1 MPAST
6 CSTHQFSSIF
16 IMYHPVQTEQEVQ
29 GLPDCKGLVAA
40 QGAAPTMWPPCAG
53 MLDPEVQ
60 LVLDTMMR
68 VAFPGHTEF
77 ATSKLARE
85 LAKQIMEQVK
95 SPRWVQHLDGHRA

>member
-1 MPAST
+1 MLSGK
-6 CSTHQFSSIF
+6 
-16 IMYHPVQTEQEVQ
+16 V
-29 GLPDCKGLVAA
+29 LVAA
-40 QGAAPTMWPPCAG
+40 QGAAATVCLPCAG

-95 SPRWVQHLDGHRA
+95 SPRWVQQTTWAPCMMPILAAGSQG

>member
-1 MPAST
+1 
-6 CSTHQFSSIF
+6 
-16 IMYHPVQTEQEVQ
+16 
-29 GLPDCKGLVAA
+29 
-40 QGAAPTMWPPCAG
+40 

-95 SPRWVQHLDGHRA
+95 SPRWVQQLDGSRACCSCWLLAATAEVLAQTWCLAAEQQRLFHRPQRGASQA

>member
-1 MPAST
+1 
-6 CSTHQFSSIF
+6 
-16 IMYHPVQTEQEVQ
+16 
-29 GLPDCKGLVAA
+29 
-40 QGAAPTMWPPCAG
+40 

-95 SPRWVQHLDGHRA
+95 SPRWVQQLNGSYA